1 MVHEEAKKQLQEAL
15 NNQKTISIPKLKRLL
30 QTLNISLEPSKDK
43 EIKYLKGE
51 IRNLHK
57 QIRRLRRALDNG
69 ENRNT

>member
-1 MVHEEAKKQLQEAL
+1 MTHKQAKRQLQHAL
-15 NNQKTISIPKLKRLL
+15 DNQKTISVSKLKRLM
-30 QTLNISLEPSKDK
+30 QALNISLEPSKDK
-43 EIKYLKGE
+43 EVKYLKGE

>member
-1 MVHEEAKKQLQEAL
+1 MTHKQAKRQLQHAL
-15 NNQKTISIPKLKRLL
+15 DNQKTISIPKLKRLM
-30 QTLNISLEPSKDK
+30 QSMNISLEPSKDK
-43 EIKYLKGE
+43 EVKYLKGE